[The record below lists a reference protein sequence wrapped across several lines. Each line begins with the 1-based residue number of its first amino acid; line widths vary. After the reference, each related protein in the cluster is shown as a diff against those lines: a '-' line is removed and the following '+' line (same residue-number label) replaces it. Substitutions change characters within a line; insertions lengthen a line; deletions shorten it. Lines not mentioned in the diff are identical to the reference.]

1 MKHEHVVTMTLS
13 LKPPQ
18 TQLND
23 LEKTSM
29 SLCAWRCLFT
39 ELKIYKIIL
48 FLFFIGNLDDS
59 DLYDGSLPRGGGDGS
74 GSNGKTVGCAS
85 Y

>member
-1 MKHEHVVTMTLS
+1 MEHEHVVTVMLS

-18 TQLND
+18 TQMNG
-23 LEKTSM
+23 LEKTSR
-29 SLCAWRCLFT
+29 SLCTLRCLFP
-39 ELKIYKIIL
+39 ELKTCKIIF
-48 FLFFIGNLDDS
+48 FLFFIGNFDDS
-59 DLYDGSLPRGGGDGS
+59 DLYDDSLPKGGGDGS